1 MKNFM
6 YKLIQRGKPGV
17 IGGGEKKY
25 YAIPSYQGEATIDT
39 LSKSIERFSTLSRTD
54 IRAVLTAFV
63 DVMEDHLA
71 VGQIV
76 RLDELGSLKVHISS
90 EGVEEADKFTANNIK
105 KAKIHFTPGL
115 RLQNMLKIM
124 KYKKAE

>member
-1 MKNFM
+1 MNVFN
-6 YKLIQRGKPGV
+6 YKLIERGEPGV

-25 YAIPSYQGEATIDT
+25 YAIPVYKGEATIDAI
-39 LSKSIERFSTLSRTD
+39 SKNIERFCTLSRTD

-63 DVMEDHLA
+63 DVMEDYLA

-90 EGVEEADKFTANNIK
+90 EGVEEADKFTANSIK
-105 KAKIHFTPGL
+105 KAKIHFTPGQ
-115 RLQNMLKIM
+115 RLQNMLKLM
-124 KYKKAE
+124 KYQKAE